1 MKKEIKTISH
11 IREARYTFGP
21 YSDNFMGCDLLM
33 TAAVNED
40 KSMGDVVDVCTGNES
55 LVVNSSY
62 LETFANVLRLFAK
75 DASGLA
81 SNAVLP
87 HYKEVKYCIPGV
99 NIEDPED
106 TIDFRFSLFFPER
119 GIISD
124 HIEVTINSKF
134 IPLSMKYIGDAAEA
148 IENFSRDLTVSN

>member
-40 KSMGDVVDVCTGNES
+40 KSMGSTVEICTGNES
-55 LVVNSSY
+55 LSINSAYMKPLS
-62 LETFANVLRLFAK
+62 NVLRLFSK
-75 DASGLA
+75 DAAGLA
-81 SNAVLP
+81 SNAVFP
-87 HYKEVKYCIPGV
+87 HYKEVKYCIPGF

-106 TIDFRFSLFFPER
+106 TIDFRFALFFPER

-124 HIEVTINSKF
+124 HIEITIGTKF
-134 IPLSMKYIGDAAEA
+134 IPLSMKFIGDAAEA
-148 IENFSRDLTVSN
+148 IENFSRDLIISN